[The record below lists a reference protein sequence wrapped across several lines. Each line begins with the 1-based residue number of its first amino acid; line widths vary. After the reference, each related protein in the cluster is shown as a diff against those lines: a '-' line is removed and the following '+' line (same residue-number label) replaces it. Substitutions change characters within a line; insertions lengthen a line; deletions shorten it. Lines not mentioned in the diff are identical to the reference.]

1 VTAELKD
8 QKNVLKGLEE
18 GAIDYLYKPLNPE
31 ITEAKVSVLLQLQRQ
46 RKELVEKNMEL
57 EKAQQEI
64 RQLYADLERKNA
76 QLELTN
82 KELESFSYS
91 VSHDLR
97 APLRSINGYAQI
109 IREEYAGSLGDEA
122 RRLFQ
127 IIQNNAKKMGTLID
141 DLLAFARMGRKEL
154 TRLPVDMK
162 KLVEPIVADIVNNT
176 GSKAQVTI
184 HPLLPVYGDPVLL
197 SQVYINLVSNAI
209 KYSAKTE
216 NPAVEIG
223 SYEEENDHVYYVKD
237 NGAGFDMTYV
247 HKLFGVFQRLHT
259 HEEFEGTGV
268 GLAIVQR
275 IIVKHGGKVWA
286 EGKMNEGAS
295 FYFSLPKPVNL

>member
-1 VTAELKD
+1 MD
-8 QKNVLKGLEE
+8 QKNVLKGFEE

-46 RKELVEKNMEL
+46 QKELMEKNIAL

-64 RQLYADLERKNA
+64 NQLYADLQRKNA

-109 IREEYAGSLGDEA
+109 IREEYAGALGDEA
-122 RRLFQ
+122 KRLFQ
-127 IIQNNAKKMGTLID
+127 IIQKNATKMGHLID

-154 TRLPVDMK
+154 TRLPVDMN
-162 KLVEPIVADIVNNT
+162 KLVEPIVADLVNTT
-176 GSKAQVTI
+176 GTKARITV
-184 HPLLPVYGDPVLL
+184 HPLLPVNGDPVLL
-197 SQVYINLVSNAI
+197 SQVYINLISNAI
-209 KYSAKTE
+209 KYSAKKE
-216 NPAVEIG
+216 DPAVEIG
-223 SYEEENDHVYYVKD
+223 SFEKEDDHVYFVKD
-237 NGAGFDMTYV
+237 NGAGFDMNYV

-275 IIVKHGGKVWA
+275 IVVKHGGRVWA
-286 EGKMNEGAS
+286 EGKTDEGAT
-295 FYFSLPKPVNL
+295 FYFSLPNHRAGNYGRE